1 MTENFTAPADMT
13 EEQAK
18 VEVEKMATEIRFLLA
33 QIKRDREEGERI
45 TARSDAKMAEVRA
58 ALERFNISRSNHV

>member
-1 MTENFTAPADMT
+1 MTEDFSSVANMT

-18 VEVEKMATEIRFLLA
+18 IEVEKMQVEIRALLE

-45 TARSDAKMAEVRA
+45 TARTDAKMAAVRT
-58 ALERFNISRSNHV
+58 ALDRFVASR

>member
-18 VEVEKMATEIRFLLA
+18 IEVEKMAVEIRVLLE

-45 TARSDAKMAEVRA
+45 TARTDAKMAEVRT
-58 ALERFNISRSNHV
+58 ALDRFVASR

>member
-18 VEVEKMATEIRFLLA
+18 IEVEKMAIEIRVLLE

-45 TARSDAKMAEVRA
+45 SARTDAKMAETRS
-58 ALERFNISRSNHV
+58 ALDRFVASR

>member
-18 VEVEKMATEIRFLLA
+18 IEVEKMAVEIRVLLA

-45 TARSDAKMAEVRA
+45 TARTDAKMADVRT
-58 ALERFNISRSNHV
+58 ALDRFVASH